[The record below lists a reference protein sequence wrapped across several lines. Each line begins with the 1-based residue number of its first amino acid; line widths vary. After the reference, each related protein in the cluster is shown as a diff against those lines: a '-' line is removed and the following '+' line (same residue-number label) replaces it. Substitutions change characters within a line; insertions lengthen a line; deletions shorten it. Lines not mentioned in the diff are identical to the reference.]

1 LCHKSRQIDHFVKA
15 ITVVKA
21 VCQACC
27 APRRSAG
34 LPGNNRKIVMID
46 ALACALVALAVGVPA
61 LIAATMLGSK
71 LAL

>member
-1 LCHKSRQIDHFVKA
+1 
-15 ITVVKA
+15 
-21 VCQACC
+21 
-27 APRRSAG
+27 
-34 LPGNNRKIVMID
+34 MID